1 MRLWTEVSADW
12 FFREGR
18 SRFLFSFF
26 DFFGIFRR
34 ETFVDGRVVFLK
46 IFHLFTALG
55 RENECI
61 FPSNVSIFFLQ
72 VCFLPWKT
80 TGEQSNL
87 SILWMEAIILSA
99 KAAVAINAI
108 GDSVH
113 SYDHQWLRCGVD
125 SCLR

>member
-1 MRLWTEVSADW
+1 MDRGISGLVFSRRPFSIFVS
-12 FFREGR
+12 
-18 SRFLFSFF
+18 
-26 DFFGIFRR
+26 IFR
-34 ETFVDGRVVFLK
+34 
-46 IFHLFTALG
+46 LFWHFSKGNFCRWSGCVPKNISFIYSVKLG